1 MRAANS
7 DLIPASA
14 YSLHKLQANLVTMP
28 SSTKHALQDVAIAI
42 ASDSLQQRSK
52 LRKLMEQA
60 GLNVVLSEPM
70 TRLFLHKLSKAKAE
84 VLLLDLHDEQE
95 HDDELLYEVLDK
107 VEIPI
112 IFNDVTALLLNE
124 PAHNTR
130 WQHSLMQKI
139 AESTGI
145 TGWQPAPP
153 VPPVPQPAV
162 TSEKPAHGI
171 ARNVWVLGASLG
183 GPEALKR
190 FLSALPDN
198 VPAAFILAQHLGA
211 NFVGL
216 LAEQLN
222 RVTRLR
228 VMPPREGHLLQ
239 HQEVVIAPVSER
251 LTVNPIGNIE
261 LDVLHEQTSY
271 TPSIDM
277 VISDAAKRYGRH
289 AGAIIFSGMCDDGK
303 RGCQNML
310 AQGGQVWLQTAESCV
325 ISSMPDN
332 VKQVCQPQFIGN
344 PEQLASQLVKYL
356 RTAEVR

>member
-1 MRAANS
+1 MNS
-7 DLIPASA
+7 DLIPAGVHP
-14 YSLHKLQANLVTMP
+14 LHIVQANPVNMP
-28 SSTKHALQDVAIAI
+28 TSTRHALQDIAIAI
-42 ASDSLQQRSK
+42 ASDSLQQRSN

-70 TRLFLHKLSKAKAE
+70 TRLFLHKLAKSDAE
-84 VLLLDLHDEQE
+84 VLLLDLHDAQE
-95 HDDELLYEVLDK
+95 HDEELLHEVLDK
-107 VEIPI
+107 VDIPI

-124 PAHNTR
+124 PAQNSK
-130 WQHSLMQKI
+130 WQYSLMQKI

-145 TGWQPAPP
+145 TGWQPAQP
-153 VPPVPQPAV
+153 VKPTPQAV
-162 TSEKPAHGI
+162 SVSASKAPAHGI

-190 FLSALPDN
+190 FLSALPAD

-222 RVTRLR
+222 RVSRLR
-228 VMPPREGHLLQ
+228 VMAPREGHLLQ

-251 LTVNPIGNIE
+251 MTINPIGNIE
-261 LDVLHEQTSY
+261 LDVLPEHTAY

-277 VISDAAKRYGRH
+277 VITDTAKRYGRH

-303 RGCQNML
+303 RGCINML
-310 AQGGQVWLQTAESCV
+310 EHGGQVWLQTAESCV

-332 VKQVCQPQFIGN
+332 VKQICTPQFTGN
-344 PEQLASQLVKYL
+344 PEQLARQLDKYL
-356 RTAEVR
+356 RTTEVR

>member
-1 MRAANS
+1 MRAAS
-7 DLIPASA
+7 VERSLSGTPLTHIVQATPAIMSED
-14 YSLHKLQANLVTMP
+14 NR
-28 SSTKHALQDVAIAI
+28 HALKHVAIAI

-60 GLNVVLSEPM
+60 GLKVVLSEPM

-84 VLLLDLHDEQE
+84 VLLLDLHDEQD
-95 HDDELLYEVLDK
+95 HDEELLHEVLDK
-107 VEIPI
+107 VDIPI
-112 IFNDVTALLLNE
+112 IFNDVTALMLNE
-124 PAHNTR
+124 PSQNTK

-145 TGWQPAPP
+145 IGWQPDS
-153 VPPVPQPAV
+153 PAIPEPEPLV
-162 TSEKPAHGI
+162 VSEKPAHGI

-190 FLSALPDN
+190 FLSTLPAD

-222 RVTRLR
+222 RVTKLR

-239 HQEVVIAPVSER
+239 HHEVIIAPVSER

-261 LDVLHEQTSY
+261 LDVLREPTSY

-277 VISDAAKRYGRH
+277 VISDVAQRYGRH
-289 AGAIIFSGMCDDGK
+289 AGTIIFSGMCDDGK
-303 RGCQNML
+303 RGCLNML
-310 AQGGQVWLQTAESCV
+310 RKGGQVWLQTAESCV

-344 PEQLASQLVKYL
+344 PEQLARQLVKHL
-356 RTAEVR
+356 RTTEGR